1 MTLIAFVSAD
11 DGVSPVIVESGFV
24 QSIAPLPLALLPP
37 GVPFGTR
44 LGMIASGAPVDVV
57 GTVAAVVAALAGGPP
72 PGGFGSQFG
81 SPAGADF
88 TSNSGVYVPVPNTG
102 YAPTEACTV
111 ILIPTAVMEVSGNP
125 LTTFNTILKNGAP
138 IGKELVTGYV
148 LPAQPSHEFGQVLV
162 DTAIVGD
169 VYELGFKVSPGAGVR
184 SGTVRGPR
192 LTGWKVG

>member
-11 DGVSPVIVESGFV
+11 DGVSPVVIESGFV
-24 QSIAPLPLALLPP
+24 QALSPLVLLPP
-37 GVPFGTR
+37 GVPNGTR
-44 LGMIASGAPVDVV
+44 IQLITAGPPVDVV
-57 GTVAAVVAALAGGPP
+57 GTVAAVVAALAGGPL
-72 PGGFGSQFG
+72 PGGFGSVFG

-88 TSNSGVYVPVPNTG
+88 TSNSGIYVPVPNTG

-111 ILIPTAVMEVSGNP
+111 ILIPTAVMEVSGLP
-125 LTTFNTILKNGAP
+125 LRTFNTILKNGAP
-138 IGKELVTGYV
+138 IGKELIANYT
-148 LPAQPSHEFGQVLV
+148 LPVQPSAEFGQVLV

-169 VYELGFKVSPGAGVR
+169 VYELGFKVNPGGGVN

>member
-24 QSIAPLPLALLPP
+24 QSIAPLVLLPP
-37 GVPFGTR
+37 GVPAGTR

-57 GTVAAVVAALAGGPP
+57 GTVAAVVAALAGGPL
-72 PGGFGSQFG
+72 PGGFGSVFG

-88 TSNSGVYVPVPNTG
+88 TSNSGIYVPVPNTG

-125 LTTFNTILKNGAP
+125 LTTFNTLLKNGAP

-169 VYELGFKVSPGAGVR
+169 VYELGFKVSPGGGVN

-192 LTGWKVG
+192 LTAWKVG